1 VAIVGLLAAQ
11 TTYLRGVGY
20 LGLYNL
26 AFVLPLFVILGGVA
40 NRRVMHHIRLAER
53 SSRRWVR
60 LATGLGMIAVGAV
73 ILIWFV

>member
-1 VAIVGLLAAQ
+1 VGLLAAQ
-11 TTYLRGVGY
+11 TTYWQGVGY

-26 AFVLPLFVILGGVA
+26 AFVLPLFIILAGVG
-40 NRRVMHHIRLAER
+40 NRRVMHRIRLAEQ

-60 LATGLGMIAVGAV
+60 LATGLGMVAVGAI